1 LLLQGIEENPMLLSM
16 LAFLLFVGC
25 ATASPRVAIDNRRIQ
40 SSATEKL
47 AAQRAVDPHQRA
59 EDEEARWGI
68 EQSKELKER
77 ERQRLEAQKAQGR
90 AGVDVT
96 KSKEEADRTK

>member
-1 LLLQGIEENPMLLSM
+1 MRLSM
-16 LAFLLFVGC
+16 LALLLFVGC
-25 ATASPRVAIDNRRIQ
+25 ATAPTRVAVDNRRIQ
-40 SSATEKL
+40 TSVTEKL

-68 EQSKELKER
+68 EQNKELKER

-90 AGVDVT
+90 PGVDVT
-96 KSKEEADRTK
+96 KSKEANQGK